1 MDQSNYEL
9 LPSVIIDA
17 NDPKKLGRI
26 KAQIPNISDA
36 TTMALDLLP
45 WINPGSMSGY
55 QQFSKPMKGAKVW
68 IKMNRKN
75 HNELWYLP
83 YNEMNDS
90 TKAFV
95 QANYSKDPEVVFSR
109 ANGHDVANIT
119 YDSGQ
124 GIMLKVNSHRI
135 NIQPSGD
142 IDIIGGSGVI
152 KIKGSKVFTGTD
164 EEGYEPMV
172 QGTKLQKILDDLC
185 AAFNTLKTLSANS
198 YGSAATLVE
207 GFNQAIQALDGNKT
221 TEMLC
226 ENSSCN

>member
-1 MDQSNYEL
+1 MDISNYEM

-17 NDPKKLGRI
+17 EDPKKLGRI

-45 WINPGSMSGY
+45 WINPESMSGY
-55 QQFSKPMKGAKVW
+55 QQFSKPQKGAKVW

-95 QANYSKDPEVVFSR
+95 QEHYDNDPEVVFSR
-109 ANGHDVANIT
+109 ANGRDVAQIT
-119 YDSGQ
+119 YDSKQ
-124 GIMLKVNSHRI
+124 GINLKVNSHKI
-135 NIQPSGD
+135 NIMPNGD
-142 IDIIGGSGVI
+142 IDILGGTGVI
-152 KIKGSKVFTGTD
+152 KIKGSKVYTGND
-164 EEGYEPMV
+164 SDGYEPMV
-172 QGTKLQKILDDLC
+172 KGNKLQDILNNLC
-185 AAFNTLKTLSANS
+185 AAFNLLKTASSNS
-198 YGSAATLVE
+198 VE
-207 GFNQAIQALDGNKT
+207 CSVLIPGFDKAIQALNGNVT
-221 TEMLC
+221 SEMLC